1 MDYPQDRAPA
11 DPGNTVL
18 VTGHRGVLGRRVAAN
33 LAGSLG
39 KGNLL
44 RFDGDI
50 SSESDVHKFVD
61 GISALTHVVNC
72 AAVVPVSTVARDPLR
87 AFKVNGFGA
96 GVLAQAVASKFPGAH
111 FLHVSTSHVYKPK
124 PGRIGEDD
132 ELSPS
137 SVYGK
142 TKLTGEFLV
151 EEVSNATGL
160 SVGIARVFSMF
171 APDQESS
178 FLFPGIQ
185 ERLRRRTAGQAL
197 ELLGWNNVRDFSSAD
212 EIARCLVWLS
222 GNRVDNAVNV
232 GTGKGLTVGQFAE
245 RVAGEPLLFG
255 DTDADMAPSEVVA
268 DTSRLE
274 ALGCTPPV
282 TDFGAHQDV
291 Q

>member
-1 MDYPQDRAPA
+1 MDFRQGADPA
-11 DPGNTVL
+11 EPGNTVL
-18 VTGHRGVLGRRVAAN
+18 VTGHRGVLGSRVAAD
-33 LAGSLG
+33 LAMSLG
-39 KGNLL
+39 EENVLL
-44 RFDGDI
+44 FDGDI
-50 SSESDVHKFVD
+50 SSESEVHRFIDSV
-61 GISALTHVVNC
+61 SALTHAVHC
-72 AAVVPVSTVARDPLR
+72 AAVVPVATVARDPLH
-87 AFKVNGFGA
+87 AFKVNGIGP
-96 GVLAQAVASKFPGAH
+96 GILAQAVASKFPGAH

-124 PGRIGEDD
+124 PGRIAEDD

-151 EEVSNATGL
+151 EEVSKTKGL

-171 APDQESS
+171 SPDQESS

-185 ERLRRRTAGQAL
+185 ERLRNRIAGQAL
-197 ELLGWNNVRDFSSAD
+197 ELPGWNNVRDFSSAD

-222 GNRVDNAVNV
+222 GNRVNNVVNV

-255 DTDADMAPSEVVA
+255 DSDADMAPSEVVA

-274 ALGCTPPV
+274 ALGCTPPA